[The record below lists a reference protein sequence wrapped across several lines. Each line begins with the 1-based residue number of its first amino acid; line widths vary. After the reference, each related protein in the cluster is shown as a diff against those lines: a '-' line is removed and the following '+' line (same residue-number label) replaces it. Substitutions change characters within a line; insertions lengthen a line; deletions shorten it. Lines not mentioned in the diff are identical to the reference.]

1 MNIIPWVLIDRG
13 IIVLKKTNNELGE
26 FDEVVTYRIDGLTLK
41 ETGEVFMLFLTPLAF
56 VL

>member
-13 IIVLKKTNNELGE
+13 IIVLKKTNNEFGE